1 MNYDEIDIRLTKKF
15 KSIVARRTWFDI
27 IMNTLTILLYS
38 FGYPLISFHYVYT
51 KIDKG
56 EEVSILAFINL
67 LISITFAFLLL
78 YAWNNTTRLKKIQG
92 LNSSQNR
99 EIILQIINRNN
110 WIERRITKTLI
121 VASPSFGFQGFNWG
135 RQFNFLLEENDIY
148 INVISFGRF
157 QISPFHWFADRNMEV
172 QIFKEIKD
180 SIKNK
185 NTYPKI
191 TVD

>member
-15 KSIVARRTWFDI
+15 KSIVARRTWFEI

-38 FGYPLISFHYVYT
+38 FVYPYISFFYIYT
-51 KIDKG
+51 KLDNG

-67 LISITFAFLLL
+67 LISIVFAFLLI
-78 YAWNNTTRLKKIQG
+78 YAWNNTTRLKKIKG
-92 LNSSQNR
+92 LDKLQNR
-99 EIILQIINRNN
+99 EIVLEIIKSNN

-135 RQFNFLLEENDIY
+135 RQFNFLLEETEIY
-148 INVISFGRF
+148 VNVISFGRF

-185 NTYPKI
+185 SAKPKI
-191 TVD
+191 TFD